1 MIVFGL
7 VYSSLE
13 EALINRSKDKLNAIN
28 VLKRELLERH
38 FIDKQQEVFH
48 ILAYTSSH
56 SAPAQELTERI
67 FSLSEIVRIDIRPNE
82 FEEPGFQ
89 ASLKPDSTL
98 VQFKYNTGKSEVRLV
113 FGMKDIEDILMQ
125 RTGLGATGESYIVN
139 ENKQLM
145 SASLFYPEKYPPQIL
160 ADTEGVKRAL
170 DGMEGVDI
178 YSDYRGVQVMGCYRP
193 FQFHGIKMALLTEYN
208 LQELIRPIHAIRE
221 NLVWLVAMLLVLS
234 LVVSTLLGSLLS
246 RPILKLQKVADQ
258 LSLGALPANIRST
271 GPVFELAQITDS
283 MDKLIHALRQI
294 ASFAGAIGK
303 GEMNATY
310 HKLSEQDE
318 LGEAVLQMRDQLV
331 SLDKEKT
338 ALEVNSKRILI
349 EAQEKDRE
357 RISRDLH
364 DGMGALLTTLKLRME
379 KSGIFGE
386 NPEMKDLLER
396 TIAETRS
403 LSRSLMPSV
412 LIDFGLSGALE
423 QLVEDIRISTSVNIQ
438 YYNSLKNSDIRFS
451 KDQNLYVYRIVQ
463 EALNNAVK
471 HSGCT
476 EISLSITEFED
487 HLVLFIKDNGSGF
500 KLGEIK
506 EFNGLGLKNIEER
519 TRLLN
524 GKLFIESTN
533 EGTEIEIEIPYE

>member
-38 FIDKQQEVFH
+38 FKDRQQEVFH

-56 SAPAQELTERI
+56 SAPADELQDRLRN
-67 FSLSEIVRIDIRPNE
+67 LSEIKSVEIGQSSNSPS
-82 FEEPGFQ
+82 FS
-89 ASLKPDSTL
+89 ASLHPDSAFYEFT
-98 VQFKYNTGKSEVRLV
+98 FETGENTVKLMFAMQE
-113 FGMKDIEDILMQ
+113 INEILMQ

-139 ENKQLM
+139 KRKRLM
-145 SASLFYPEKYPPQIL
+145 SPSLFFPEVYPGNIE
-160 ADTEGVKRAL
+160 AHTVGVGRAL
-170 DGMEGVDI
+170 QGAEGVDI
-178 YSDYRGVQVMGCYRP
+178 YTDYRDVKVIGCYRP
-193 FQFHGIKMALLTEYN
+193 LNFHGIEMAILTEFDEE
-208 LQELIRPIHAIRE
+208 ELMKPIYEIRE
-221 NLVWLVAMLLVLS
+221 NLAFIVGLLLLVTL
-234 LVVSTLLGSLLS
+234 LVSSLLGSLLS
-246 RPILKLQKVADQ
+246 RPILKLRKVADQ
-258 LSLGALPANIRST
+258 LSLGALPANIRSA
-271 GPVFELAQITDS
+271 GPILELAQITDS
-283 MDKLIHALRQI
+283 MDKLIHSLRQI
-294 ASFAGAIGK
+294 VSFAGAIGK
-303 GEMNATY
+303 GEMKATY
-310 HKLSEQDE
+310 HKLSERDE

-331 SLDKEKT
+331 SLDQEKT
-338 ALEVNSKRILI
+338 ALEVNSKRVLI

-423 QLVEDIRISTSVNIQ
+423 QLVEDIRTSTSVNIQ

-500 KLGEIK
+500 KVGEIK